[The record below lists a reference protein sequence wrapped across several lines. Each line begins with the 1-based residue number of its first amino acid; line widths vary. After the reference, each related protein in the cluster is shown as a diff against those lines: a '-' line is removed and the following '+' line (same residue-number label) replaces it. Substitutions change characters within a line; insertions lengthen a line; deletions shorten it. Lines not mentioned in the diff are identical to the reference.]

1 MKKSFTKLINIKL
14 FIRNQIFNVR
24 NNESNMNENLLE
36 KQKKKENPKNVVER
50 EKRRK
55 KNHFY
60 GDTRCLIFNFL

>member
-36 KQKKKENPKNVVER
+36 KQKKKENPKNVVEW

-55 KNHFY
+55 KI
-60 GDTRCLIFNFL
+60 IFMETPGV